1 LLSSSAGSFFCG
13 FFCGLHLHMI
23 FSIFMHSGK
32 THGMIEMKYATI
44 RVCVIEEKICKI
56 VQQKPTL
63 DSGSVNE
70 LMHAFSSAIKDPDIR
85 AILLAA
91 EGEYFCAGMDPAFLR
106 AAAEAD
112 FEKNL
117 EESRQLIQL
126 FALINS
132 MRKPVFAAVQGRAVS
147 EGVGLAAVCDY
158 VVASENALFQLPD
171 LAQGAMPA
179 LVLPYLVQRI
189 GVGACR
195 RMLLEG
201 SDIEANR
208 ALEIGLIEK
217 VFSAKELHAKT
228 LEVIRDIL
236 LKNSANALGFMK
248 EYLSKSEG
256 MSSVDALDYAVHV
269 NAVVQMT
276 DDFEKANQVIGKG

>member
-1 LLSSSAGSFFCG
+1 
-13 FFCGLHLHMI
+13 
-23 FSIFMHSGK
+23 
-32 THGMIEMKYATI
+32 MIEMKYATI
-44 RVCVIEEKICKI
+44 YVSVIEEKICRI
-56 VQQKPTL
+56 VQQKPML
-63 DSGSVNE
+63 GSGSVNE

-91 EGEYFCAGMDPAFLR
+91 EGEYFCAGMDPVFLR

-117 EESRQLIQL
+117 EESRQIIQL
-126 FALINS
+126 FGLINS
-132 MRKPVFAAVQGRAVS
+132 MRKPVFAAVQGKAVS

-158 VVASENALFQLPD
+158 VIASDDASFQLPD
-171 LAQGAMPA
+171 LSQGAMPA

-189 GVGACR
+189 GVGTCR

-201 SDIEANR
+201 SVIEAGE
-208 ALEIGLIEK
+208 AMKMGLIEK
-217 VFSAKELHAKT
+217 VCRPKELHTRT
-228 LEVIRDIL
+228 LEVISDIL
-236 LKNSANALGFMK
+236 LKNRANALGFMK

-256 MSSVDALDYAVHV
+256 MSNADAIDYAVHV

-276 DDFEKANQVIGKG
+276 DDFKKSNQTAEGE